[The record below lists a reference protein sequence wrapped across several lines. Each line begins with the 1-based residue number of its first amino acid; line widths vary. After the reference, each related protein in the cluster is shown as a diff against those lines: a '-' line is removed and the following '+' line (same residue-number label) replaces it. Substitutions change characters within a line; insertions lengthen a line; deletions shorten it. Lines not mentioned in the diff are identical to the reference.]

1 MQVTIELP
9 ENLAVNLQSH
19 KGKLSQIFELGLREF
34 RASSSIGYKS
44 VADVLE
50 FFAGLPA
57 PDEILALRPS
67 AEMEAKIGE
76 LLEKNRGEGLSKTEE
91 QTWASYEFVEH
102 LVRIAKAKA
111 SAQLK
116 KERNVY
122 FGGVEKFGL

>member
-9 ENLAVNLQSH
+9 DTLAINLQSH
-19 KGKLSQIFELGLREF
+19 KGKLPQIFELGLREF
-34 RASSSIGYKS
+34 KASSSIGYKS

-67 AEMEAKIGE
+67 AEMEAKISE
-76 LLEKNRGEGLSKTEE
+76 LLEKNRREGLSEMEE

-116 KERNVY
+116 K
-122 FGGVEKFGL
+122 

>member
-34 RASSSIGYKS
+34 KASSSIGYKS

-67 AEMEAKIGE
+67 AEMEAKISE
-76 LLEKNRGEGLSKTEE
+76 LLEKNRREGLSETEE
-91 QTWASYEFVEH
+91 QIWASYEFIEH

-111 SAQLK
+111 LAQLK
-116 KERNVY
+116 K
-122 FGGVEKFGL
+122 

>member
-19 KGKLSQIFELGLREF
+19 KEKLAQILELGWREF
-34 RASSSIGYKS
+34 KASSSIGYKS

-50 FFAGLPA
+50 FFAGLPS
-57 PDEILALRPS
+57 PEEILALRPS
-67 AEMEAKIGE
+67 AELQEKISE
-76 LLEKNRGEGLSKTEE
+76 LLEKNRRASLSETEE

-111 SAQLK
+111 SAQI
-116 KERNVY
+116 KESQV
-122 FGGVEKFGL
+122 KQ

>member
-19 KGKLSQIFELGLREF
+19 KGKLSQIIELGLREF

-67 AEMEAKIGE
+67 AEMQAKINE
-76 LLEKNRGEGLSKTEE
+76 MLEKNRREGLSETEE
-91 QTWASYEFVEH
+91 QTWASYEFIEH

-111 SAQLK
+111 STQLK
-116 KERNVY
+116 K
-122 FGGVEKFGL
+122 